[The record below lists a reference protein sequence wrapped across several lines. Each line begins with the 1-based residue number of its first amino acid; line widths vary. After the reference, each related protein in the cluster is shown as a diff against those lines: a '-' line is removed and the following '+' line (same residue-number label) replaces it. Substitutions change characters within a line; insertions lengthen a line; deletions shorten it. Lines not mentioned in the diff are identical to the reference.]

1 MRNITILALDG
12 ASLSSIAIPLD
23 IFGSVGVLWNVL
35 FGLKPKPLFK
45 VKTASV
51 DGKPVKTLS
60 GISITPNYAIEDAGD
75 IDLIIISDHNRKQ
88 VESKKNI
95 NWLIAQ
101 NKKGTHIASICTGAF
116 LLAETGLLNG
126 RTATTHWGAA
136 KEFRRRYEEVI
147 LKPQRLVT
155 DEGDLYCSGGANAG
169 ADLSLYLIN
178 KYHGH
183 EIAFQT
189 AKALVIDPG
198 RESQAPYAIFNFEKF
213 HDDEKIIL
221 IQEWIEKNYDQVI
234 RIDFLAK
241 RSGMARRTFERRFK
255 NATGDTPLQ
264 YLQRVRIEMAK
275 QLLEK
280 GTDTFSEITYHVG
293 YEDSS
298 TFRKIFIKK
307 TGLPPSLYRNQ
318 FAKRKLLLK
327 AQSP

>member
-12 ASLSSIAIPLD
+12 SSLSSIAIPLD
-23 IFGSVGVLWNVL
+23 IFGSAGVLWNVL
-35 FGLKPKPLFK
+35 FGLKPKPLFN

-51 DGKPVKTLS
+51 DGKPVKSLS
-60 GISITPNYAIEDAGD
+60 GISLIPNCAVNDAD
-75 IDLIIISDHNRKQ
+75 NNDLIIISDLNRKQ
-88 VESKKNI
+88 HEYKKI
-95 NWLIAQ
+95 LNWLIAQ
-101 NKKGTHIASICTGAF
+101 NRKGTHIATICTGAF

-126 RTATTHWGAA
+126 KTATTHWGAA
-136 KEFRRRYEEVI
+136 KEFRKRYSQVF

-169 ADLSLYLIN
+169 ADLSLYLIS
-178 KYHGH
+178 KYHGY

-198 RESQAPYAIFNFEKF
+198 RESQAPYAIFNFEKY
-213 HDDEKIIL
+213 HDDGKIIR
-221 IQEWIEKNYDQVI
+221 IQEWMEKNYGQEI

-241 RSGMARRTFERRFK
+241 KSGMTRRTFERRFK
-255 NATGDTPLQ
+255 NATGDTPLR
-264 YLQRVRIEMAK
+264 YLQRVRIEKAK

-298 TFRKIFIKK
+298 TFRKIFIKQ
-307 TGLPPSLYRNQ
+307 TALTPTLYRNQ
-318 FAKRKLLLK
+318 FSKMKFLKKAKAL
-327 AQSP
+327 